1 MLFTDVLYIWKAEN
15 SMIDVYIKAK
25 RAIERRPFLA
35 RFLTSLEGLRREIER
50 ERPACFSYHSY
61 HASKR
66 QI

>member
-35 RFLTSLEGLRREIER
+35 RFLTSLEGLER
-50 ERPACFSYHSY
+50 VPAERSEALVPPM
-61 HASKR
+61 
-66 QI
+66 